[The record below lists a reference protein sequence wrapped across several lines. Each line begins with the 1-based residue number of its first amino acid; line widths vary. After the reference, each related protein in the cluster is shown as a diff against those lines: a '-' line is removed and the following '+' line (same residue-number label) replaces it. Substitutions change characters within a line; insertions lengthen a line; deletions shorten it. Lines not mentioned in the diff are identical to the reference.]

1 MDRLWSGIDIYI
13 AIFGFAKEY
22 NSLALHGSDLPAVGG
37 RCFIRPE
44 ALQARIRI
52 IHGGIGS
59 DGYTGQRTQAG
70 TPDKRTT
77 EGKAWSESE
86 PEPEPEVDTAG
97 VYSTTLQHAGALH
110 GMIQALHEEV
120 KAFREVCVSQEN
132 PHGHNPDEEFRPEL
146 LMPPTKAP
154 KPERK
159 AAHLPTETE
168 ED

>member
-1 MDRLWSGIDIYI
+1 MFKFMERWKDGAEDNPSVGWPDVGK
-13 AIFGFAKEY
+13 G
-22 NSLALHGSDLPAVGG
+22 LPWVNEVSW
-37 RCFIRPE
+37 E

-159 AAHLPTETE
+159 AAHLPTETK